1 MVPPVFFCTA
11 IGLRDYGI
19 AMTPDTATAT
29 ALRKR
34 NRAFTRAFR
43 GRNPSISIG
52 VAIKRGESWQGGL
65 GLGARSRRLW
75 IPENGRQAIF
85 RSCGQR
91 GIDLFVQ
98 ERQAAM
104 TA

>member
-1 MVPPVFFCTA
+1 
-11 IGLRDYGI
+11 
-19 AMTPDTATAT
+19 MTPDTATAT

-52 VAIKRGESWQGGL
+52 VAITLALIRSPLASPAGKSVASTWRPGFGTKRGESWQRSL

-75 IPENGRQAIF
+75 IPEN
-85 RSCGQR
+85 RS
-91 GIDLFVQ
+91 
-98 ERQAAM
+98 
-104 TA
+104 